1 MIGQKGYPPVH
12 GGIEKHVAEL
22 AERLGQDG
30 FDITIYSRPHYS
42 RHQGE
47 TGLKGVTVRRLPSI
61 PTKHLDAISHSLLA
75 TCDSLPRSFDI
86 VHYHALG
93 PGLLAGLPR
102 WLSRKVSVV
111 TVHGLDWQREKWGL
125 FARSV
130 LRLGEYACVHLPH
143 RTVVVSQA
151 LQAYFRERH
160 GCETDYIPNGITAP
174 DYREPEMI
182 RERGISGRYL
192 LFVGR
197 LVPEKGCHLLLE
209 AYASLPAE
217 VAELDQLRCTAALKK
232 PQPELRTPATPTDL
246 SYLAACLD
254 TPLCASETWL
264 VGAKSAV
271 GEAMGSGTTAPT
283 AQLVAIAAELW
294 AKTPLE
300 REELKAAAAWCDRIG
315 ALLED
320 PNGCGNERLELVVAA
335 AKLPKQL
342 QPTSLE
348 KALNRE
354 LVAVLGLQL
363 TADRLAL
370 LQVSTKARGAFRP
383 QRFDTTLPTSDTIR
397 KALALL
403 TQLPQS
409 ANRSVTKKP
418 R

>member
-130 LRLGEYACVHLPH
+130 LRLGEYACVRLPH

-217 VAELDQLRCTAALKK
+217 LRREFALVVAGDAGFTHGYVRRLKRMADQSVHFLGYVHGPILAELYTSAELVVLPSSLEGLSLTLLEGMSYGRCCLVSDIPPNREASAGCAPMFPSGKAAVLTDQLARLLNDEKRRVEYGRQGQLHVIENYSWEQVAEQTAALYR
-232 PQPELRTPATPTDL
+232 QLAT
-246 SYLAACLD
+246 
-254 TPLCASETWL
+254 
-264 VGAKSAV
+264 
-271 GEAMGSGTTAPT
+271 
-283 AQLVAIAAELW
+283 Q
-294 AKTPLE
+294 
-300 REELKAAAAWCDRIG
+300 
-315 ALLED
+315 
-320 PNGCGNERLELVVAA
+320 
-335 AKLPKQL
+335 
-342 QPTSLE
+342 
-348 KALNRE
+348 
-354 LVAVLGLQL
+354 
-363 TADRLAL
+363 
-370 LQVSTKARGAFRP
+370 RG
-383 QRFDTTLPTSDTIR
+383 
-397 KALALL
+397 
-403 TQLPQS
+403 
-409 ANRSVTKKP
+409 
-418 R
+418 